1 MRRSR
6 HGCGLREKKQ
16 LVNSRFVVHAYRR
29 HTAGLSFSML
39 LPCVGVLFQEWA
51 DLAIVVV
58 GEESYTEKPGDIDDL
73 SLGEHAGI
81 NP

>member
-1 MRRSR
+1 
-6 HGCGLREKKQ
+6 
-16 LVNSRFVVHAYRR
+16 
-29 HTAGLSFSML
+29 ML